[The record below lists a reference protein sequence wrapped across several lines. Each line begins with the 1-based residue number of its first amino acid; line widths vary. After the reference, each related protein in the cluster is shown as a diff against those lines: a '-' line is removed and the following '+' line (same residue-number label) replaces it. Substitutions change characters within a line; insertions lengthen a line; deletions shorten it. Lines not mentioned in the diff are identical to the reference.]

1 MVQKQNSM
9 RIIATSLIGSILL
22 LSGCSSVSYDTAHK
36 LRINGEVVTAQCESS
51 MSTVAEHEKLKWGR
65 NIATPILTVATVGL
79 APIIIGA
86 NAALDYVD
94 RKNASNMLES
104 CGKNPLNEEQILADV
119 GTNAM
124 VNVALGAVDVGGVL
138 SPVSSNAAN

>member
-1 MVQKQNSM
+1 
-9 RIIATSLIGSILL
+9 
-22 LSGCSSVSYDTAHK
+22 
-36 LRINGEVVTAQCESS
+36 
-51 MSTVAEHEKLKWGR
+51 MSTVTEHEKLKWGR
-65 NIATPILTVATVGL
+65 NIATPILTVASVGL

-104 CGKNPLNEEQILADV
+104 CGKNPLKEEQILADV

-124 VNVALGAVDVGGVL
+124 VNVAFGTVDIGGVL
-138 SPVSSNAAN
+138 APVSSNAAN

>member
-1 MVQKQNSM
+1 M
-9 RIIATSLIGSILL
+9 RIITTTLICSTLL
-22 LSGCSSVSYDTAHK
+22 VSGCSSVSYDTAHK
-36 LRINGEVVTAQCESS
+36 LRINGDIMTAQCESS
-51 MSTVAEHEKLKWGR
+51 ISTVTEHEKLKWGR
-65 NIATPILTVATVGL
+65 NIATPILTVASVGL

-104 CGKNPLNEEQILADV
+104 CGKKPLKEEQILADV

-124 VNVALGAVDVGGVL
+124 VNVALGTVDIGGVL
-138 SPVSSNAAN
+138 APVSSNAAN